1 MALFRLIKQFE
12 STLFELE
19 QRRSKICII
28 RQLDDFRIKRLKY
41 RIRELREEVAS
52 RKKQKNQDNK

>member
-1 MALFRLIKQFE
+1 VALFRLIKQFE

-28 RQLDDFRIKRLKY
+28 RQLDDFRIKRLKC

-52 RKKQKNQDNK
+52 RKKQKDQDHK

>member
-52 RKKQKNQDNK
+52 RKKQKDQDNK

>member
-28 RQLDDFRIKRLKY
+28 RQLDDFRIKRLKC
-41 RIRELREEVAS
+41 RIKELREEVSS
-52 RKKQKNQDNK
+52 RKKQKDQDNK

>member
-28 RQLDDFRIKRLKY
+28 RQLDDFRIKRLKS

-52 RKKQKNQDNK
+52 RKKQKDQDHK

>member
-1 MALFRLIKQFE
+1 VALFRLIKQFE

>member
-1 MALFRLIKQFE
+1 VALFRLIKQFE

-52 RKKQKNQDNK
+52 RKKQKDQDNK

>member
-1 MALFRLIKQFE
+1 VALFRLIKQFE

-28 RQLDDFRIKRLKY
+28 RQLDDFRIKRLKS

-52 RKKQKNQDNK
+52 RKKQKDQDHK

>member
-1 MALFRLIKQFE
+1 VALFRLIKQFE

-28 RQLDDFRIKRLKY
+28 RQLDDFRIKRLKC
-41 RIRELREEVAS
+41 RIKELREEVSS
-52 RKKQKNQDNK
+52 RKKQKDQDNK